1 MPLSSKLQSII
12 DSPELLGM
20 LTEYFD
26 LENLQLTIFRGKTRL
41 ELTGAFQMVQNKTN
55 WKEPVRAF
63 VDKSDYS
70 LVDDAVTFFTGGQ
83 AHIIGETETQYEI
96 FGQGYY
102 YHCEGR

>member
-12 DSPELLGM
+12 DSPELLAD
-20 LTEYFD
+20 LSKYFE
-26 LENLQLTIFRGKTRL
+26 LENVHRPVFRGKTRL
-41 ELTGAFQMVQNKTN
+41 QLTGAFRMVQNKTN
-55 WKEPVRAF
+55 WKESFRARIS
-63 VDKSDYS
+63 KEDYS

-83 AHIIGETETQYEI
+83 AHIVGEDEDQYEV